1 MTSPPYDPDIQTDTA
16 PDIQIKLDQL
26 EDQLNW
32 VELYPSTG
40 PIIIEIGSG
49 KGRFLFKAA
58 SENPDKN
65 FLGIEKSLKYSR
77 VLNRRAEK
85 TELTN
90 LRLLNTEAG
99 HFVSKYIP
107 EKSVSEYHIY
117 FPDPW
122 PKKRHNKRR
131 LISSA
136 FLQSLIPSLKPG
148 GALYYATDFK
158 DYFDQMLEV
167 SRACTGIKEISCQ
180 EIDPKNENPEA
191 ALTNYE
197 RKYLIQGRPIYKAAY
212 EKHLK

>member
-1 MTSPPYDPDIQTDTA
+1 MTSPPHDPDIQTDTA

-26 EDQLNW
+26 ENKLIWAD
-32 VELYPSTG
+32 LYPSIA

-49 KGRFLFKAA
+49 KGRFLFKTA

-85 TELTN
+85 ENLDN

-99 HFVSKYIP
+99 HFVSRYIP
-107 EKSVSEYHIY
+107 EKSVSGYHIY

-131 LISSA
+131 LINPA
-136 FLQSLIPSLKPG
+136 FLQALIPSLKPG

-158 DYFDQMLEV
+158 DYFDQMLKV
-167 SRACTGIKEISCQ
+167 SRTCSEIKEISCK
-180 EIDPKNENPEA
+180 EIDPKDEN
-191 ALTNYE
+191 L
-197 RKYLIQGRPIYKAAY
+197 RP
-212 EKHLK
+212 H